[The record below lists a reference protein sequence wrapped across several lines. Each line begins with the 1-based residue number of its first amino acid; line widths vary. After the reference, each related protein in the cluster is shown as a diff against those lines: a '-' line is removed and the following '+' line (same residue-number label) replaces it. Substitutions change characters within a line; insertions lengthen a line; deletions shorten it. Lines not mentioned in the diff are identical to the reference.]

1 MTFFK
6 DNKKYILK
14 LVLTHLVMTIFGMM
28 VYLPFKR
35 DDMSM
40 RAFLIVGSAVAVL
53 LYLFL
58 IDVDMWYLGAEDK
71 LRVDAGRQKRNA
83 GKGFIIALIAEIPAI
98 VIGILFVLSYYL
110 LDYFSAYEA
119 SPGYTLFYG
128 VMIVVNLIWN
138 GMYHG
143 ISVGIFD
150 KWVPWFYFAIPLL
163 PIAFS
168 GLTYWLGLINSPVL
182 KPPARNKKQN

>member
-6 DNKKYILK
+6 ENKKYIFK
-14 LVLTHLVMTIFGMM
+14 LMLTHLVMTIFGMM
-28 VYLPFKR
+28 VFIPFNR

-40 RAFLIVGSAVAVL
+40 KAFLIVGGVVAVL
-53 LYLFL
+53 LYMFL

-83 GKGFIIALIAEIPAI
+83 GKGFLIALIAEITSII
-98 VIGILFVLSYYL
+98 VGGLFVLSYYL
-110 LDYFSAYEA
+110 YQYYGAYESGA
-119 SPGYTLFYG
+119 FFAGFEAI
-128 VMIVVNLIWN
+128 MISVNLIWN

-143 ISVGIFD
+143 ISTVIFNG
-150 KWVPWFYFAIPLL
+150 WYSWFYLFIPLL

-168 GLTYWLGLINSPVL
+168 GLTYWLGLINSPFL